1 MNKGGMIM
9 RVYCDE
15 CGHEFDFGCVKV
27 KSKWIDK
34 GIQKKYYNCSKCNH
48 EFIVIITNAEIRKMI
63 SKYKALRNKYKD
75 QFDADAALQEK
86 YTDYTEM
93 PDFEAELD
101 KLTAKYHDEFDQLT
115 AWETNI
121 DTQITTNSAELEE
134 VNAYMESIKSMLS
147 SNIQEDF
154 NYSLNG

>member
-1 MNKGGMIM
+1 MAIANL
-9 RVYCDE
+9 
-15 CGHEFDFGCVKV
+15 HETLLSYKLRRNQLNLEITQLQSQ
-27 KSKWIDK
+27 KSLGTYSQADVQSLK
-34 GIQKKYYNCSKCNH
+34 S
-48 EFIVIITNAEIRKMI
+48 AETR
-63 SKYKALRNKYKD
+63 ALRNKYKD

-101 KLTAKYHDEFDQLT
+101 KLTAKYQDEFDQLT

-134 VNAYMESIKSMLS
+134 VNAYMESIKTMLS

-154 NYSLNG
+154 YYSLNG